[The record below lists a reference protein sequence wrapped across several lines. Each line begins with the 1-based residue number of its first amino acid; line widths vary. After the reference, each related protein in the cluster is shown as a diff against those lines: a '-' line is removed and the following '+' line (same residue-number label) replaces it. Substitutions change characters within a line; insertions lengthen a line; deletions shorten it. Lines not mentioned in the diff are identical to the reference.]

1 MKNELATI
9 IKPLSKIE
17 RVEKT
22 AEIVDM
28 FLGGEQNPVELFLK
42 LKGFQDM
49 IKEALDNEAVK
60 RCIQDDS
67 EKNGKTYTMLGVE
80 VTNSSRKTYD
90 YKACNDSVYNDL
102 EKQLKERTA
111 FLKTIPATGTVNPET
126 GELILPPLASESKF
140 LKTKY

>member
-9 IKPLSKIE
+9 IRPLSKVD
-17 RVEKT
+17 RVKKT
-22 AEIVDM
+22 AEIVEM

-49 IKEALDNEAVK
+49 IKEALDNEDVK
-60 RCIQDDS
+60 RCIQDES

-80 VTNSSRKTYD
+80 VTNSTRKTYK
-90 YKACNDSVYNDL
+90 YETCNDSVYNDL
-102 EKQLKERTA
+102 INRIKEREK
-111 FLKTIPATGTVNPET
+111 FLKSIPETGTADPET
-126 GELILPPLASESKF
+126 GEVIYPPFIIESKF

>member
-22 AEIVDM
+22 AEIVEM

-49 IKEALDNEAVK
+49 IKEALDNDDVK
-60 RCIQDDS
+60 RCIQDES
-67 EKNGKTYTMLGVE
+67 EKNGKTYTILGVE
-80 VTNSSRKTYD
+80 VTNSSRKTYK
-90 YKACNDSVYNDL
+90 YETCNDSVYNDL
-102 EKQLKERTA
+102 INRIKEREK
-111 FLKTIPATGTVNPET
+111 FLKSIPETGTADPET
-126 GELILPPLASESKF
+126 GEVIYPPLAIESKF